1 MPAPIRTIIQ
11 LRRDEAGDWTTNSAT
26 VLASGEIG
34 FESDTNKFK
43 IGDGTT
49 SWGSL
54 PYAPAG
60 LTYLTTS
67 GTTSTV
73 AVTRATNLAG
83 GGAGQL
89 PYNTAANT
97 TTFLATGTSGQLLQS
112 NGTSAPSW
120 GLPRLDQL
128 TTTTATQFRG
138 IINGTTGTGNVVFAS
153 GPVLTSPQISTS
165 LIVNGSSSGVTT
177 ITADASGTVALTLPA
192 TSGTVALAGDV
203 DTNFVSKTSATTQ
216 VLTASLTVPS
226 GKTLS
231 TAALTASGT
240 VTLSGSSGASTG
252 VAKINASGV
261 VTGGNLVTLSASGQ
275 EVTGILPLN
284 RGGTG
289 ADTVTGAREGLRIFV
304 QATTPTPAGGVAVGD
319 VWFW

>member
-1 MPAPIRTIIQ
+1 MPAPTRTIIQ
-11 LRRDEAGDWTTNSAT
+11 LRRDLAANWTSNNPTLAAGE
-26 VLASGEIG
+26 VG
-34 FESDTNKFK
+34 FETDTNKFK

-49 SWGSL
+49 AWETL

-73 AVTRATNLAG
+73 SVARATNLAG
-83 GGAGQL
+83 GGAGSV

-97 TTFLATGTSGQLLQS
+97 TTFLAAGNSGYFLKS
-112 NGTSAPSW
+112 NGSSAPSW
-120 GLPRLDQL
+120 VLPRLDEL
-128 TTTTATQFRG
+128 ASTTAAQLRG
-138 IINGTTGTGNVVFAS
+138 IISGTTGTGNAVFAS
-153 GPVLTSPQISTS
+153 SPTLTSPVISTS
-165 LIVNGSSSGVTT
+165 LIVNGASSGVTT
-177 ITADASGTVALTLPA
+177 ITANASGTVALALPA

-203 DTNFVSKTSATTQ
+203 TTNFVSKTSTDTQ
-216 VLTASLTVPS
+216 VLAASLTVPS
-226 GKTLS
+226 GQVLS

-261 VTGGNLVTLSASGQ
+261 LTGGNLVTLSSAGQ

-289 ADTVTGAREGLRIFV
+289 ADTVTGARESFRIFV
-304 QATTPTPAGGVAVGD
+304 QATTPAPAGGVAVGD
-319 VWFW
+319 IWLW

>member
-1 MPAPIRTIIQ
+1 MAVPTRTIIQ
-11 LRRDEAGDWTTNSAT
+11 LRRDEAADWTTNTAT
-26 VLASGEIG
+26 VLAHGEIG
-34 FESDTNKFK
+34 VESDTNKFK

-60 LTYLTTS
+60 ITYLTTS

-73 AVTRATNLAG
+73 SVARATNLAG
-83 GGAGQL
+83 GGVGQV

-97 TTFLATGTSGQLLQS
+97 TTFLAAGTSGQILLS
-112 NGTSAPSW
+112 NGAAAPSW
-120 GLPRLDQL
+120 GLPRLDEL
-128 TTTTATQFRG
+128 STTTATQFRG
-138 IINGTTGTGNVVFAS
+138 IINGTTGTGNAVFAS
-153 GPVLTSPQISTS
+153 GPVLTSPQVSTS
-165 LIVNGSSSGVTT
+165 LIVNGASAGVTT
-177 ITADASGTVALTLPA
+177 ITADASATIALSLPA

-203 DTNFVSKTSATTQ
+203 TTNFVSKTSATTQ
-216 VLTASLTVPS
+216 TLTASLTVPS
-226 GKTLS
+226 GKLLS
-231 TAALTASGT
+231 TDALTTSGT

-252 VAKINASGV
+252 VAKINGSGV
-261 VTGGNLVTLSASGQ
+261 ITGGNLVTLSASGQ

-289 ADTVTGAREGLRIFV
+289 ADTVTGARESFRIFV

>member
-1 MPAPIRTIIQ
+1 MPAPTRTIIQ
-11 LRRDEAGDWTTNSAT
+11 LRRDLAANWTTNGPT
-26 VLASGEIG
+26 LAAGEVG
-34 FESDTNKFK
+34 FETDTNKFK
-43 IGDGTT
+43 LGDGTT
-49 SWGSL
+49 AWASL

-73 AVTRATNLAG
+73 AVARATNLAG
-83 GGAGQL
+83 GGAGQV

-97 TTFLATGTSGQLLQS
+97 TTFLAAGTSGQVLLS
-112 NGTSAPSW
+112 NGAAAPSW

-128 TTTTATQFRG
+128 ATTTATQLRG
-138 IINGTTGTGNVVFAS
+138 IINGTTGTGNAVFAS
-153 GPVLTSPQISTS
+153 DPALTSPVISTS
-165 LIVNGSSSGVTT
+165 LIVNGASAGVTT
-177 ITADASGTVALTLPA
+177 ITANASGTVALALPA

-203 DTNFVSKTSATTQ
+203 TTNFVSKTSATTQ
-216 VLTASLTVPS
+216 TLTASLTVPS
-226 GKTLS
+226 GKVLT
-231 TAALTASGT
+231 TDALTASGT

-261 VTGGNLVTLSASGQ
+261 VTGGNLVTLSAAGQ

-289 ADTVTGAREGLRIFV
+289 ADTVAGAREGLRIFV
-304 QATTPTPAGGVAVGD
+304 QATTPTPAGGAAVGD
-319 VWFW
+319 LWFW